1 MRQRVSRI
9 AAVFVSFLALGA
21 LVAAQSSETSPKAKA
36 VSTSVGE
43 TDRADV
49 RTSLC

>member
-9 AAVFVSFLALGA
+9 AAVFVCFLALGA

-43 TDRADV
+43 TDRARCQNV
-49 RTSLC
+49 T